1 MNLIQCPSKK
11 DREDYQGNNLRKFP
25 ETEEHESLVEG
36 TRNEKI
42 PMPSFSIWGIQRRT
56 RSVQIHKSY
65 TKE

>member
-42 PMPSFSIWGIQRRT
+42 PMPSFSI
-56 RSVQIHKSY
+56 
-65 TKE
+65 